1 MVEYL
6 GTPLVKIYKKFLDAI
21 NDEEMLLLSNE
32 IIEKMMYS
40 YLEDAIVDFN
50 QCK

>member
-6 GTPLVKIYKKFLDAI
+6 GILFVKIYKKFLDGI
-21 NDEEMLLLSNE
+21 NDEEMLLLLNE

-40 YLEDAIVDFN
+40 YLEDVIVDFN
-50 QCK
+50 